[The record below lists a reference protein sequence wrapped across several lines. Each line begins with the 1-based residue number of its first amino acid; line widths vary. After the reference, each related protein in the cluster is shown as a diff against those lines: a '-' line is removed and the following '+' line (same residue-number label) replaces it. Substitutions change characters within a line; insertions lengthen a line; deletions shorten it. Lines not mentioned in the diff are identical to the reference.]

1 MNYPGNVLHKTMS
14 GETMAFRV
22 IEKINSKMKFL
33 YRKNWF
39 LDVLLRRLL
48 RNASIQSHFDYDYA
62 VWYPNLPKKLTDK
75 LHVTQNKCIRFC
87 LKLQCRE
94 HILNEHFHKCP
105 AFINEVFQSPENM
118 RINTRNS
125 FLKLTILFKKPVLDK
140 RISLILD
147 LPFRTEFQ
155 KFFRKPEIWIF
166 SNIRRNTTIWMISLI
181 QVYEMLVDLIML

>member
-1 MNYPGNVLHKTMS
+1 MNYLGNVLHKTMS

-48 RNASIQSHFDYDYA
+48 RNASIQSHFDYDCA
-62 VWYPNLPKKLTDK
+62 VWYPNLSKKLTDK

-87 LKLQCRE
+87 LKLQSRE

-105 AFINEVFQSPENM
+105 AFINEVFRSPENM
-118 RINTRNS
+118 R
-125 FLKLTILFKKPVLDK
+125 
-140 RISLILD
+140 
-147 LPFRTEFQ
+147 
-155 KFFRKPEIWIF
+155 
-166 SNIRRNTTIWMISLI
+166 
-181 QVYEMLVDLIML
+181 

>member
-1 MNYPGNVLHKTMS
+1 MNYLGNELHKTMS
-14 GETMAFRV
+14 GETMAFGV
-22 IEKINSKMKFL
+22 IEKTNSRMKFL
-33 YRKNWF
+33 YRKNQF

-48 RNASIQSHFDYDYA
+48 RNASIQS
-62 VWYPNLPKKLTDK
+62 VWYPNLSKKLTDK

-87 LKLQCRE
+87 LKLQSRE

-105 AFINEVFQSPENM
+105 AFINEVFRSPENM

-125 FLKLTILFKKPVLDK
+125 FLKLTILFEKPVLDK

-181 QVYEMLVDLIML
+181 QVYEMLVDLTMF